1 VESLIVLRH
10 KLLYA
15 VIPGPRALGSALRAV
30 RAQATRAEPGIHNHW
45 SSSCD
50 TAHPPHFLGLWI
62 PGSLASRQN
71 RLASAPEWRPGATY
85 DTVQLPNRSYGRP
98 ASRISDDWG

>member
-1 VESLIVLRH
+1 MIRAPAYSCSSQIVESLIVLRH

-15 VIPGPRALGSALRAV
+15 VIPGRALAR
-30 RAQATRAEPGIHNHW
+30 EPPIHNHR

-71 RLASAPEWRPGATY
+71 RLASARNDAEGKLTTQYNYRTDHTGIR
-85 DTVQLPNRSYGRP
+85 LSNIG
-98 ASRISDDWG
+98 